1 MAETKMPDKPAEAVK
16 LYENKRDFLAS
27 LQSQVGMLTA
37 ELKSLMEAAKVKP
50 KDTKT
55 PKKEEEG
62 KEEKPEAPVY
72 EEDPQALTILFG
84 IGFVL
89 NKLMNQEKL
98 NKESVISLYDAYQ
111 NIKTMIGIYYNMWK
125 IGSLM
130 NYPLDKLSFIY
141 SLKAFYTHFYI
152 NVGPKTKELMKGP
165 SYASQ
170 DITWI
175 STLTA
180 EEDAILSSMDF
191 TNIQDR
197 LLKGIVMSFTTMHN
211 LFNDAA
217 IVRSETIASKSS
229 DLKKLDT
236 RIKKLNSGDKET
248 DADSDQKDSDTKESD
263 QKETEETD
271 QKESD
276 QKESDQKESDQPTEE
291 LQPAKPLIPECKIG
305 EPCVRDIGKLKE
317 VADAFQAELNLL
329 MKEGPVKIKDE
340 YDAIMGALQETA
352 NESVIVQ
359 GNIKS
364 NSEEAQGSSQ
374 LANKLQA
381 FIDGIKNNPEVA
393 AELKGFLEALNSFD
407 QSKIPPEEVEAHEK
421 DMDALQALIGGTKG
435 GKRTLRRSKKKTL
448 RRR

>member
-1 MAETKMPDKPAEAVK
+1 
-16 LYENKRDFLAS
+16 
-27 LQSQVGMLTA
+27 
-37 ELKSLMEAAKVKP
+37 
-50 KDTKT
+50 
-55 PKKEEEG
+55 
-62 KEEKPEAPVY
+62 
-72 EEDPQALTILFG
+72 
-84 IGFVL
+84 
-89 NKLMNQEKL
+89 
-98 NKESVISLYDAYQ
+98 
-111 NIKTMIGIYYNMWK
+111 MIGIYYNMWK

-152 NVGPKTKELMKGP
+152 NVGPKTKELMRGP
-165 SYASQ
+165 SYQSQ

-180 EEDAILSSMDF
+180 EEDAVLSSMDF

-197 LLKGIVMSFTTMHN
+197 LLKGIIMSFTTMHN

-236 RIKKLNSGDKET
+236 RIKKLNSDDKET
-248 DADSDQKDSDTKESD
+248 DQKETDQKESGAKDSDQKETDQKETDQKETD
-263 QKETEETD
+263 QKETEE
-271 QKESD
+271 S
-276 QKESDQKESDQPTEE
+276 TEE
-291 LQPAKPLIPECKIG
+291 SEPAKPLIPECKIG
-305 EPCVRDIGKLKE
+305 EPCIRDIGKLKE
-317 VADAFQAELNLL
+317 VADAFQSELDLL

-359 GNIKS
+359 GNLKS
-364 NSEEAQGSSQ
+364 NLTGPEGSSQ

-381 FIDGIKNNPEVA
+381 FIDGIKDNPEVA
-393 AELKGFLEALNSFD
+393 AELKGFLEALNTFD
-407 QSKIPPEEVEAHEK
+407 QSKIPPEEVEAFEK

-435 GKRTLRRSKKKTL
+435 GKRTLRRSKKNNHKPNKKTL